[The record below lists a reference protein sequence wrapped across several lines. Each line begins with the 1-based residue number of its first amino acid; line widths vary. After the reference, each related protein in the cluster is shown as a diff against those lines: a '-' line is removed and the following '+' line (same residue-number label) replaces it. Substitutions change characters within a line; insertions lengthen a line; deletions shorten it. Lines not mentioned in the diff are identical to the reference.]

1 MSKKEMIARNGIYY
15 LEETNTIK
23 PENNVS
29 ICELKEFYKE
39 QKLIYAIDIEK
50 IKNVYNSNDARELER
65 HKNEKL
71 NNTMNFQSQL
81 IPKFAP
87 ILEELNKE
95 KIQFVIAKGLSYKFY
110 FGWHRPFGDL
120 DLWISNKEQ
129 VEKAHDLL
137 LDNGY
142 SCSINNQKLDKKQAK
157 DYLNTLINRSTHL
170 LTYNFEDI
178 YIEIH
183 QPTGNPIDYAKIICD
198 RVAFKNLCFPAKLDM
213 LIIACEHAWQHNY
226 KNFYN
231 LTWIT
236 ADKIRHYY
244 DVYKTYNKIKEEYT
258 TEQILKR
265 CEELNAT
272 GVFLYIMHYASCFF
286 GNFAD
291 AAIQVLDYTV
301 YYPNMFPDDM
311 YNEFDYFINREE
323 KARNLLSQQ
332 NRLSCLALYS
342 DGVEK
347 EYQYKFNSLKQEKN
361 YFWPCHI
368 YSDLA
373 FDLKDVDVSYLATW
387 NQENFNLY
395 LLLDFKQTEI
405 IKISNNLDQLGVL
418 VSMLFANTQGR
429 TNQIRTE
436 FYKNGNT
443 QTFLYYKEK
452 PQESCKRVKVVYN
465 NEGNQYEIH
474 IQMPWSILDIDNII
488 TYLEPLYFDF
498 VIEFVPKGKE
508 EITQFISWAGG
519 CGCSMWPDYFIRTM
533 SELKLI
539 R

>member
-1 MSKKEMIARNGIYY
+1 MIARNGIYY
-15 LEETNTIK
+15 LEEINTIK

-183 QPTGNPIDYAKIICD
+183 HQKRAPCPQTARHGRRNHRLP
-198 RVAFKNLCFPAKLDM
+198 RSRHHRLCAG
-213 LIIACEHAWQHNY
+213 A
-226 KNFYN
+226 
-231 LTWIT
+231 
-236 ADKIRHYY
+236 
-244 DVYKTYNKIKEEYT
+244 
-258 TEQILKR
+258 
-265 CEELNAT
+265 
-272 GVFLYIMHYASCFF
+272 
-286 GNFAD
+286 
-291 AAIQVLDYTV
+291 
-301 YYPNMFPDDM
+301 
-311 YNEFDYFINREE
+311 
-323 KARNLLSQQ
+323 
-332 NRLSCLALYS
+332 
-342 DGVEK
+342 
-347 EYQYKFNSLKQEKN
+347 
-361 YFWPCHI
+361 
-368 YSDLA
+368 
-373 FDLKDVDVSYLATW
+373 
-387 NQENFNLY
+387 
-395 LLLDFKQTEI
+395 
-405 IKISNNLDQLGVL
+405 
-418 VSMLFANTQGR
+418 GR
-429 TNQIRTE
+429 
-436 FYKNGNT
+436 
-443 QTFLYYKEK
+443 
-452 PQESCKRVKVVYN
+452 
-465 NEGNQYEIH
+465 
-474 IQMPWSILDIDNII
+474 
-488 TYLEPLYFDF
+488 
-498 VIEFVPKGKE
+498 
-508 EITQFISWAGG
+508 
-519 CGCSMWPDYFIRTM
+519 
-533 SELKLI
+533 
-539 R
+539 